1 METKNFHDKYYK
13 HLLIIPAVLI
23 IFSIFYMG
31 NFYSVNNDFAHKDI
45 SLTGGTSVTISKD
58 LDTADLILELS
69 PKLEDLSV
77 REISDLVT
85 NKKKAVI
92 IQTKSGSDLTKTVLE
107 KYLGYELI
115 SENSSFE
122 FTGSTLSESFYKQL
136 LIAIWVAFIL
146 MGLVV
151 FLIFGESQMI
161 KSYSAILSLFV
172 VKVAYTHMPFV
183 NALSIFLLALSIPF
197 TFYISMKK
205 KQNYYLPSLFA
216 LLSLTFI
223 IFPSLSIKF
232 STIIMLIVTLALA
245 VIYVKNSIPSFAVII
260 AAFADI
266 LMTLVFI
273 NILEVRLSSA
283 GIVAFLMLIG
293 YSVDTDILLTTRTL
307 KRSEGS
313 LNERMFSAFKTGI
326 TMTLTS
332 SIAVGVAWFIVRSF
346 SDVLGQ
352 IFMILFIGLGFD
364 IFNTWI
370 TNASILKWYAKRKG
384 ENRE

>member
-1 METKNFHDKYYK
+1 
-13 HLLIIPAVLI
+13 
-23 IFSIFYMG
+23 MG